1 MADFAHVQTN
11 GRVETFGR
19 GRVFAKRTQS
29 DRDQPAS
36 HERRRVCVLSEYS
49 TRLVELWGIRQP
61 CSGPTCDHKHLTREA
76 VNALVGDGILRFVKG
91 SGRNV
96 AGYTYGREWRGVPS
110 GGPMGPK
117 VMQLV

>member
-19 GRVFAKRTQS
+19 GRVFAKRKQS
-29 DRDQPAS
+29 DPPAS
-36 HERRRVCVLSEYS
+36 QERRRVCVLSEGS
-49 TRLVELWGIRQP
+49 MRLVECWGIRQP
-61 CSGPTCDHKHLTREA
+61 CAGPTCDHKHLTREA
-76 VNALVGDGILRFVKG
+76 VNALVGDGILRFVHG